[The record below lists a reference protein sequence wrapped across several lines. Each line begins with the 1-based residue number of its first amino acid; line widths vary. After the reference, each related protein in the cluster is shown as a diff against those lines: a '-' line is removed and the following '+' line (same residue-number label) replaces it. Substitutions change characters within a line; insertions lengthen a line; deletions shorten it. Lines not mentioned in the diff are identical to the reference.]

1 MIRHLLGRTQL
12 RAASQPHILALTRL
26 SQQAAAGSH
35 KFEATDGMRRKLI
48 YRAKQRGWLEM
59 DLILGDW
66 AATNLVDMEEFQ
78 LRQFEEI
85 LDMENPDLFK
95 WLTGQE
101 AVPEEIDSVLFVGLR
116 DHVKA
121 QFQDVPVP
129 RGVEEWSSR
138 KWWSEEITD
147 EMRERMATREA
158 GEKKKH

>member
-101 AVPEEIDSVLFVGLR
+101 AVPELSLI
-116 DHVKA
+116 HI
-121 QFQDVPVP
+121 
-129 RGVEEWSSR
+129 
-138 KWWSEEITD
+138 SEP
-147 EMRERMATREA
+147 TRLLSISYA
-158 GEKKKH
+158 VFCLKKKKNASPLSQVY